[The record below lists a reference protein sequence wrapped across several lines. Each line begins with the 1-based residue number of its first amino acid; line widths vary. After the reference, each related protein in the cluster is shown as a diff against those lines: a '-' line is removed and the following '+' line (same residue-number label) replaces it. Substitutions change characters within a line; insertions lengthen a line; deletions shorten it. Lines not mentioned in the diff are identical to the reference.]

1 MLPEKPNIMA
11 LDRDIQQARNED
23 KDARQ
28 HRNGLLWEDWL
39 KVKRAKRQQLQ
50 QVRYRKRE
58 YLQKCAE
65 EWMTSKAEEA
75 DRASERRHMGTVFQ
89 IIRELI
95 QAKEHRRR
103 FGHRRHDNPQE
114 EAEAWK
120 IHFALIQ
127 QGVEDDDFRCL
138 RNIHGTLHKATP
150 VAFKRHRSSPRF
162 FDFPVSVFIRPVPP
176 P

>member
-1 MLPEKPNIMA
+1 MA
-11 LDRDIQQARNED
+11 MDRDIQQARAED

-65 EWMTSKAEEA
+65 DWMTSKAEEA

-89 IIRELI
+89 IIRELA

-103 FGHRRHDNPQE
+103 FGHRSHDILR
-114 EAEAWK
+114 K
-120 IHFALIQ
+120 KLKLGKLI
-127 QGVEDDDFRCL
+127 L
-138 RNIHGTLHKATP
+138 L
-150 VAFKRHRSSPRF
+150 
-162 FDFPVSVFIRPVPP
+162 
-176 P
+176 